1 MKYYMEKFDEFKFY
15 KYNLEEFIQI
25 IQQFWYYL
33 YAMANTFFYFV
44 FTIFRVLT
52 HFQFVIL
59 IVILIKFHQNFLKL

>member
-33 YAMANTFFYFV
+33 YAMANTFFYFL
-44 FTIFRVLT
+44 FTIFRVSNL
-52 HFQFVIL
+52 FSVCNFDYYINQISS
-59 IVILIKFHQNFLKL
+59 KFS